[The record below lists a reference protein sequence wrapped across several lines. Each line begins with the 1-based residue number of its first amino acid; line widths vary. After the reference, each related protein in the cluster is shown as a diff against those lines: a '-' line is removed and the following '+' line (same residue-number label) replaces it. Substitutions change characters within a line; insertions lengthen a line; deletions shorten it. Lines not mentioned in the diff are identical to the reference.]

1 MVSEELI
8 LLTYILTFNKKS
20 MKKIFIYSLLALAS
34 FTTFVSCTNEGDV
47 EYPRVKKT
55 LFVEN
60 FTDNTDGTVLNSTGW
75 TNYAQA
81 GTKKFSEEVYQGN
94 GYAEFTSYGSGQPS
108 NIAWLI
114 SPAFD
119 MDKQDGEKLVFQA
132 AHAYLT
138 NTENSLELMVST
150 DYDGNIANFNQSSWL
165 SLPVITPTPSNDFYE
180 YVNSGEVDLSGFN
193 GTLHFAFKV
202 KGSGSN
208 TSLDATYQIDNI
220 RLYY

>member
-1 MVSEELI
+1 
-8 LLTYILTFNKKS
+8 
-20 MKKIFIYSLLALAS
+20 MKKTFIYSLLVITGFTS
-34 FTTFVSCTNEGDV
+34 FTSCTSESDV
-47 EYPRVKKT
+47 EYPKAKTT

-60 FTDNTDGTVLNSTGW
+60 FTDNTDGQVLNSTGW

-81 GTKKFSEEVYQGN
+81 GTKKFTEEVYQDN
-94 GYAEFTSYGSGQPS
+94 GYAEFTSFGSGQAS

-119 MDKQDGEKLVFQA
+119 MSKQDGEKLVFQA
-132 AHAYLT
+132 AHAFLT
-138 NTENSLELMVST
+138 SADNTLELMVST

-165 SLPVITPTPSNDFYE
+165 SLPVTTPKPSNDFYE
-180 YVNSGEVDLSGFN
+180 WVNSGEVDLSKFN
-193 GTLHFAFKV
+193 GTLYFAFKV
-202 KGSGSN
+202 KGSGTN

>member
-1 MVSEELI
+1 
-8 LLTYILTFNKKS
+8 
-20 MKKIFIYSLLALAS
+20 MKKTFIYSLLVIAGLTS
-34 FTTFVSCTNEGDV
+34 FTSCTSESDV
-47 EYPRVKKT
+47 EYPKAKTT

-60 FTDNTDGTVLNSTGW
+60 FTDNTDGQVLNSTGW

-81 GTKKFSEEVYQGN
+81 GTKKFTEEVYQDN
-94 GYAEFTSYGSGQPS
+94 GYAEFTSFGSGQAS

-119 MDKQDGEKLVFQA
+119 MSKQDGEKLVFQA
-132 AHAYLT
+132 AHAFLT
-138 NTENSLELMVST
+138 SADNTLELMVST

-165 SLPVITPTPSNDFYE
+165 SLPVTTPKPSNDFYE
-180 YVNSGEVDLSGFN
+180 WVNSGEVDLSKFN
-193 GTLHFAFKV
+193 GTLYFAFKV
-202 KGSGSN
+202 KGSGTN

>member
-1 MVSEELI
+1 
-8 LLTYILTFNKKS
+8 
-20 MKKIFIYSLLALAS
+20 MKKTFIYSLLVITGFTS
-34 FTTFVSCTNEGDV
+34 FTSCTSESDV
-47 EYPRVKKT
+47 EYPKAKTT

-60 FTDNTDGTVLNSTGW
+60 FTDNTDAQVLNTTGW

-81 GTKKFSEEVYQGN
+81 GTKKFTEEVYQDN
-94 GYAEFTSYGSGQPS
+94 GYAEFTSFGSSQVS

-119 MDKQDGEKLVFQA
+119 MTKQDGEKLVFQA
-132 AHAYLT
+132 AHAFLT
-138 NTENSLELMVST
+138 SADNTLELMVST

-165 SLPVITPTPSNDFYE
+165 SLPVTTPKPSNDFYE
-180 YVNSGEVDLSGFN
+180 WVNSGEVDLSKFN
-193 GTLHFAFKV
+193 GTLYFAFKV
-202 KGSGSN
+202 KGSGTN

>member
-1 MVSEELI
+1 
-8 LLTYILTFNKKS
+8 
-20 MKKIFIYSLLALAS
+20 MKKTFIYSLLVITGFTS
-34 FTTFVSCTNEGDV
+34 FTSCTSESDV
-47 EYPRVKKT
+47 EYPKAKTT

-60 FTDNTDGTVLNSTGW
+60 FTDNTDAQVLNTTGW

-81 GTKKFSEEVYQGN
+81 GTKKFTEEVYQDN
-94 GYAEFTSYGSGQPS
+94 GYAEFTSFGSGQAS

-119 MDKQDGEKLVFQA
+119 MSKQDGEKLVFQA
-132 AHAYLT
+132 AHAFLT
-138 NTENSLELMVST
+138 SADNTLELMVST

-165 SLPVITPTPSNDFYE
+165 SLPVTTPKPSNDFYE
-180 YVNSGEVDLSGFN
+180 WVNSGEVDLSRFN
-193 GTLHFAFKV
+193 GTLYFAFKV
-202 KGSGSN
+202 KGSGTN

>member
-1 MVSEELI
+1 
-8 LLTYILTFNKKS
+8 

-34 FTTFVSCTNEGDV
+34 LTTFVSCTSDSDV
-47 EYPRVKKT
+47 EYPKVKTT
-55 LFVEN
+55 LLVQN

-81 GTKKFSEEVYQGN
+81 GTKKFTEEVYSGN
-94 GYAEFTSYGSGQPS
+94 GYAEFTSFGSGQPS

-132 AHAYLT
+132 AHAFLT
-138 NTENSLELMVST
+138 SADNTLELMVST
-150 DYDGNIANFNQSSWL
+150 DYNGNIADFNQASWL
-165 SLPVITPTPSNDFYE
+165 SVPANTPKPTNDFYE
-180 YVNSGEVDLSGFN
+180 WVNSGEVDLSNFN
-193 GTLHFAFKV
+193 GTLYFAFKV
-202 KGSGSN
+202 KGSGTNS
-208 TSLDATYQIDNI
+208 SLDATYQIDNI